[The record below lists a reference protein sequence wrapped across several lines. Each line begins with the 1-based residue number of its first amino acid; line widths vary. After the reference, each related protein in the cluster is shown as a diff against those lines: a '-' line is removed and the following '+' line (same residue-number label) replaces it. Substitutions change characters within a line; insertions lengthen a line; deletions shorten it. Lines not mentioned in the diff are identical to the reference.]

1 MLILEISLFF
11 GCLLWAAFFAGIE
24 TGVIS
29 INHLKLRHLA
39 EEENDRQ
46 AQLLERF
53 LANPDRLLGTTL
65 VGVNI
70 CMVAVSVMGA
80 RLGHCLPGRG
90 GEVLSE
96 ALTTLIVLIC
106 CEYLPK
112 AWFQSNPIA
121 RCRPFAGLLWTMSLL
136 LKPLADFFTWI
147 TMFLLRGLPAGS
159 DGQRPVV
166 TREEIDILAKES
178 AEHGNLTPKQRI
190 MIHRVVEL
198 AGKNAAQVMGPRARM
213 VFIDSHATAE
223 DFLKLSCSSNFT
235 RLPVFDQTRG
245 VFIGIANLF
254 DVLAAPA
261 GRYGENITR
270 FMRPP
275 QFLRDTTPLT
285 EVLPRLR
292 RSRQPLALVANAQ
305 SEVVGF
311 LTTEDV
317 LRHVIGTDNASVPSD
332 AVAGI
337 RPPPPAAAAAPQ
349 H

>member
-1 MLILEISLFF
+1 MFILEIFLLLL
-11 GCLLWAAFFAGIE
+11 CLVWAAFFAGIE

-39 EEENDRQ
+39 EEEEDRR

-70 CMVAVSVMGA
+70 CMVGASVLGA
-80 RLGHCLPGRG
+80 RLGHGLPGRG
-90 GEVLSE
+90 GEIFTE
-96 ALTTLIVLIC
+96 ALTTMVVLIC

-112 AWFQSNPIA
+112 AWLQSNPIA
-121 RCRPFAGLLWTMSLL
+121 RCRPFAGVLWGASLV
-136 LKPLADFFTWI
+136 LKPLADFFNWL
-147 TMFLLRGLPAGS
+147 TMFLLRGLPAGKAQ
-159 DGQRPVV
+159 GLPVV

-190 MIHRVVEL
+190 MIHRVVDL
-198 AGKNAAQVMGPRARM
+198 AGKNAAQIMAPRERM
-213 VFIDSHATAE
+213 VFIDSQATAE
-223 DFLKLSCSSNFT
+223 EFLTRSRGSNFT
-235 RLPVFDQTRG
+235 RLPVYDRTRG
-245 VFIGIANLF
+245 VFVGIANLF

-261 GRYGENITR
+261 ARYAEPITR

-292 RSRQPLALVANAQ
+292 RSRQPLALVANART
-305 SEVVGF
+305 EVIGL

-317 LRHVIGTDNASVPSD
+317 LRLIIGVDD
-332 AVAGI
+332 
-337 RPPPPAAAAAPQ
+337 PAQ
-349 H
+349 